1 MKATLKIEIEF
12 DYKEM
17 LERLMA
23 WEVLSNYIFKNKS
36 QQYNKYNNNEI
47 NHLLVAY
54 FINTVPLSNEPA
66 YKIKDIELTKEQN
79 ENN

>member
-1 MKATLKIEIEF
+1 MKAILKIEIEF
-12 DYKEM
+12 DYEEM

-36 QQYNKYNNNEI
+36 QQHNKYNNNEI

-54 FINTVPLSNEPA
+54 FINTVPLSNEPI
-66 YKIKDIELTKEQN
+66 YKIKDIELTKEDQ
-79 ENN
+79 